1 MGGRFDGSKR
11 GYVAVVTARSTRR
24 RAVAAA
30 IAGVAGVRLF
40 AWRRHRRG
48 PAEVREARQLDLPP
62 NPTGAGIVIAVNPGA
77 GSSSEE
83 MADELRRLLPEAE
96 VVALDDPAALE
107 GVLEE
112 AARRPGIRALGA
124 AGGDG
129 TMSWAAS
136 IAVEHGLPLV
146 AVPGGT
152 LNHLARDLGL
162 AEATDTAAAVAS
174 GQAVEVDLPR
184 IDGRPFLNTAS
195 FGSYA
200 ELVDAREALE
210 DRVGKW
216 PAMAV
221 AAARVLRRS
230 APFEVELD
238 GETHLLW
245 MIFIGNCRYKPD
257 GFAPSRRARL
267 DDGQLDVR
275 MIDAGH
281 PWCRT
286 RLVLGLL
293 TGRLGRSPVYRQWT
307 ATSLQVRSTNGPLRL
322 AADGETFDGGEA
334 VEVAKT
340 GDRLAIY
347 SGALSSW

>member
-1 MGGRFDGSKR
+1 MRD
-11 GYVAVVTARSTRR
+11 
-24 RAVAAA
+24 
-30 IAGVAGVRLF
+30 
-40 AWRRHRRG
+40 
-48 PAEVREARQLDLPP
+48 ARQLDLPP

-77 GSSSEE
+77 GSSDTDT
-83 MADELRRLLPEAE
+83 ADELRRLLPDAE
-96 VVALDDPAALE
+96 VISLDDPAALE
-107 GVLEE
+107 DVLQE
-112 AARRPGIRALGA
+112 AARRPGTIALGA

-129 TMSWAAS
+129 TLSWAAS

-146 AVPGGT
+146 AIPGGT

-162 AEATDTAAAVAS
+162 AEATDTAAAVAA

-221 AAARVLRRS
+221 AAARVLRRGT
-230 APFEVELD
+230 PIEVELD
-238 GETHLLW
+238 GGTHLLW
-245 MIFIGNCRYKPD
+245 MIFIGNCRYQPD

-286 RLVLGLL
+286 RLVVGLL
-293 TGRLGRSPVYRQWT
+293 TGRLGRSPVYRQWA
-307 ATSLQVRSTNGPLRL
+307 ATSLQVRSTDGPLRL
-322 AADGETFDGGEA
+322 AADGETFDGGEV
-334 VEVAKT
+334 VEVVKT
-340 GDRLAIY
+340 GERLALY
-347 SGALSSW
+347 SYASRGSGRSASSS